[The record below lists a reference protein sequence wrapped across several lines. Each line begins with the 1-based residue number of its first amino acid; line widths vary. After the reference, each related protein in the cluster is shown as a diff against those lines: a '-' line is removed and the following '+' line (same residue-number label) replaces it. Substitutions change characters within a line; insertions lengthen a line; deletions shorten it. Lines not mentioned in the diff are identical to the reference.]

1 MGAATKQNV
10 SMTDPGRSRETE
22 IFLKGIG
29 GDYPAVPTGFEAL
42 ERRAE
47 QVLSPRAW
55 AYIAGGAGV
64 GATMRAN
71 RDAFDRRRIVPRMFR
86 DVSQRDLSLTL
97 FGTKLHSPI
106 LLAPVG
112 VLEMMHADA
121 DLAVARAARATG
133 VPMILSSQASIPMER
148 CARELGDSPRWYQ
161 LYWNTSN
168 DVVASFV
175 ERAER
180 CGCTAI
186 VLTLD
191 TTMFGWRTRDLD
203 LGSLPFLFGRGIAQY
218 TSDPMFRSLL
228 NEKLPEPAVRPRVT
242 LQTIAAIL
250 ELRRHGVAAG
260 LSLREMRRAVQRF
273 SATFSR
279 PSLAW
284 SDLGFLRGVTK
295 LPIILKG
302 IQHADDARRAL
313 DHGVDGIVV
322 SNHGGRQIDGA
333 VGSLDAMPP
342 IVSAVGGKMPVL
354 FDSGIRSGADVFK
367 AVALGA
373 NAVLLGRPY
382 AYGLAVAGETG
393 AREVI
398 RNVIA
403 EFDLTVGLAGCTSL
417 RDLTPDR
424 LVG

>member
-1 MGAATKQNV
+1 
-10 SMTDPGRSRETE
+10 MTDPGRNRETE

-29 GDYPAVPTGFEAL
+29 GDHPAVPTGFDEL

-47 QVLSPRAW
+47 QVLSPQAW

-71 RDAFDRRRIVPRMFR
+71 REAFDRRRIVPRMFR

-97 FGTKLHSPI
+97 FGTQLHSPI

-112 VLEMMHADA
+112 VLEMMHAEA

-133 VPMILSSQASIPMER
+133 VPMILSSQASIPMEM

-191 TTMFGWRTRDLD
+191 TTMFGWRTLDLD

-218 TSDPMFRSLL
+218 TSDPVFRSLL
-228 NEKLPEPAVRPRVT
+228 YETLPVPAVRPRVT
-242 LQTIAAIL
+242 LQTVAAIL
-250 ELRRHGVAAG
+250 ELRRHGAAAG
-260 LSLREMRRAVQRF
+260 LSLGEMRRAVQRF

-284 SDLGFLRGVTK
+284 SDLAFLRGVTK

-302 IQHADDARRAL
+302 IQHADDARLAL

-342 IVSAVGGKMPVL
+342 IIAAVGGKMPVL

-373 NAVLLGRPY
+373 HAVLLGRPY

-417 RDLTPDR
+417 LDLTPDR

>member
-1 MGAATKQNV
+1 
-10 SMTDPGRSRETE
+10 MTDPGRTRETE

-29 GDYPAVPTGFEAL
+29 GDYPAVPTGFDEL
-42 ERRAE
+42 ERRAA
-47 QVLSPRAW
+47 QVLSPQAW

-71 RDAFDRRRIVPRMFR
+71 REAFDRRRIVPRMFR
-86 DVSQRDLSLTL
+86 DVSHRDLSLTL
-97 FGTKLHSPI
+97 FGTRLHSPI

-121 DLAVARAARATG
+121 DLAVARAARTTG

-148 CARELGDSPRWYQ
+148 CVRELGDSPRWYQ

-191 TTMFGWRTRDLD
+191 TTMFGWRTQDLD

-218 TSDPMFRSLL
+218 TSDPVFRSLL
-228 NEKLPEPAVRPRVT
+228 DEALPAPAVRPRVT
-242 LQTIAAIL
+242 LKTIAAIL
-250 ELRRHGVAAG
+250 ELRRHGAAAG

-284 SDLGFLRGVTK
+284 SDLAFLRGVTK

-302 IQHADDARRAL
+302 IQQADDASRAL

-333 VGSLDAMPP
+333 VGSLDALPP
-342 IVSAVGGKMPVL
+342 IVATVGGRIPVL

-367 AVALGA
+367 AIALGA

-393 AREVI
+393 ACEVI

-417 RDLTPDR
+417 SDITPDR

>member
-1 MGAATKQNV
+1 
-10 SMTDPGRSRETE
+10 MTDPGRTRQTE
-22 IFLKGIG
+22 IFLKGVA
-29 GDYPAVPTGFEAL
+29 GDRPAVPTGFDEL
-42 ERRAE
+42 ERRAKE
-47 QVLSPRAW
+47 ALTPQSW
-55 AYIAGGAGV
+55 AYISGGAGV

-71 RDAFDRRRIVPRMFR
+71 REAFDRRRIVPQLFR
-86 DVSQRDLSLTL
+86 DVSKRDLSLTL
-97 FGTKLHSPI
+97 FGTKLHSPV

-112 VLEMMHADA
+112 VLEMMHRGADI
-121 DLAVARAARATG
+121 AVAQAARATR
-133 VPMILSSQASIPMER
+133 VPMIISSQASTPME
-148 CARELGDSPRWYQ
+148 AIAAELGDSPRWYQ
-161 LYWNTSN
+161 LYWNTTN

-191 TTMFGWRTRDLD
+191 TTMFGWRTHDLD
-203 LGSLPFLFGRGIAQY
+203 LASLPFLFGRGIAQY
-218 TSDPMFRSLL
+218 TSDPVFRSLL
-228 NEKLPEPAVRPRVT
+228 GETFPPPAVRPRLT
-242 LQTIAAIL
+242 LKTIAAIL
-250 ELRRHGVAAG
+250 ELRRHGAAAG
-260 LSLREMRRAVQRF
+260 LSLGEMRRAVQRF

-284 SDLGFLRGVTK
+284 SDLAFLRSVTK

-302 IQHADDARRAL
+302 IQHSDDARRAV

-333 VGSLDAMPP
+333 VGSLDALPP
-342 IVSAVGGKMPVL
+342 VVAAIDRKMPVL

-367 AVALGA
+367 AISLGA
-373 NAVLLGRPY
+373 TAVLLGRPF
-382 AYGLAVAGETG
+382 AYGLAIAGEMG

-417 RDLTPDR
+417 ADLTPER
-424 LVG
+424 LAT